1 MKDGTEKTITRTDW
15 LLGKGGQGS
24 VYLGIDKQD
33 GKEYA
38 IKIYDLSN
46 CSESKRKY
54 CIEDF
59 ERECDLYNK
68 VNSPY
73 IVKLYGFLQD
83 SVNHKYY
90 LLQEYCN
97 YDLQKLINQRGVF
110 SDTQAKKI
118 INQIFRAQYDFSL
131 QKVIH
136 RDLKPANIGI
146 HINTL
151 TNDVLQDDSALAD
164 FIKTFDFATNL
175 DKYCIKF
182 FDLGFSETVDENGF
196 GSA

>member
-1 MKDGTEKTITRTDW
+1 
-15 LLGKGGQGS
+15 
-24 VYLGIDKQD
+24 
-33 GKEYA
+33 
-38 IKIYDLSN
+38 
-46 CSESKRKY
+46 
-54 CIEDF
+54 
-59 ERECDLYNK
+59 
-68 VNSPY
+68 
-73 IVKLYGFLQD
+73 
-83 SVNHKYY
+83 
-90 LLQEYCN
+90 
-97 YDLQKLINQRGVF
+97 LQKLINQRGVF
-110 SDTQAKKI
+110 SDTQAKQI

-196 GSA
+196 GSASKSGTPAYSSPEQLRGGFQTPNSDAWAIGVIYYQLLTGNLPYLGRTRE